1 MEDLWMWLQIMC
13 PAIGW
18 RPVQDV
24 PRILP
29 AGSWYKLRHP
39 PCENKWI
46 RKWMD
51 ECLSVILEEFVGFVK
66 NIFFCFLFLLM
77 KGSLR
82 IWCEPP
88 VAHPWYR
95 NGKDGWTVVA
105 LFEVTGLFVCFTFYR
120 PLVQYLMFTLFS
132 SECLLCICLKYS
144 PLFYNTFLA
153 TNWQP
158 VRGVPCLLS
167 IVSWDRL

>member
-105 LFEVTGLFVCFTFYR
+105 LFEVTGLLSVLHSTVPLSSTWCSHFFLQNVFFVYAWNTVLCFIIHF
-120 PLVQYLMFTLFS
+120 
-132 SECLLCICLKYS
+132 
-144 PLFYNTFLA
+144 
-153 TNWQP
+153 
-158 VRGVPCLLS
+158 
-167 IVSWDRL
+167 